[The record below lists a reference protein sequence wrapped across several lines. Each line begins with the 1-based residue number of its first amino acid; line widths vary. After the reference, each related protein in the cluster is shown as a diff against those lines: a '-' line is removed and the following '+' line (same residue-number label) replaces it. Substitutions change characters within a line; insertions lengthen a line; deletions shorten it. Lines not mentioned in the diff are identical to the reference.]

1 MRAHPVLTAKR
12 LLWRFSPRPGIGT
25 MKIRVLPIL
34 IAPVL
39 LVIAG
44 DVVRA
49 QSIFTPYA
57 FTNFAGVPGG
67 VGTADG
73 PGITARFNNPAD
85 VAVDSATNIYVADE
99 FNCTIRKMTPAGT
112 NWIVT
117 TLAGSP
123 RLVGFADGTN
133 GTATLN
139 GPSGVAVDG
148 SGNVFV
154 ADQSNN
160 TIRRVTPNG
169 VVTTLAGMAPLFGSQ
184 DGSNSVARFNR
195 PYGLAVDGNGNIYVT
210 DSGNYTVRKMTQ
222 IGTNWAVTTIA
233 GTAGQTG
240 NFDGTNGTVRFGA
253 FVNGPRSIAVD
264 GSGNLILADVG
275 NSTIRKL
282 TAVGTNWIA
291 STIAGNG
298 NIGTQDGTN
307 SGAQFYNPY
316 GVALDVA
323 GNIYVTDGDNL
334 IRKMTPQGTNWVVKT
349 IAGNTAP
356 FQNVDG
362 TGTAAGF
369 FAPEGLRVDSAG
381 NVYVADANNSTIRMM
396 NPATEVTTIAGAPT
410 HYGTNDGIGSA
421 ARFYSP
427 FGTAT
432 DSATNLYVSDQG
444 GNLIRKVT
452 PNGTVTT
459 LIGSGDSAGGNF
471 DSSNRL
477 ATFRQPSCIA
487 VDGAGNIYVADAGN
501 YRIRKVTPVGTNWV
515 SSALAGGGG
524 PGGPGFKDGTNKV
537 AQFAICYGL
546 CIDAATNIYVA
557 DTGNDLIRRVSPV
570 GTNWVVTSVAG
581 QSGVAGSVDGTN
593 KNAQFNSPWGIAV
606 DSATNLYVADYG
618 NMSIRKIRP
627 SGTNWI
633 VTTIAGSSGFFG
645 SVDGTNSN
653 ARFLY
658 PQGIAIDPAGNLYVS
673 DGGNSAIR
681 RVSPSGTNWVVTTL
695 GGQPRPGG
703 AAGQAGAADGIGGI
717 ARFSSPAG
725 LTVGPDGNLY
735 VPDVAENRLARGIP
749 LFIFDTTSTSFTT
762 ADGLFH
768 FRVVGPPGSNVVVQ
782 QSSDLQN
789 WSGVQTNTMPPVG
802 LTTTLPGA
810 SAAGFYRALVGQ

>member
-1 MRAHPVLTAKR
+1 MKNTIWR
-12 LLWRFSPRPGIGT
+12 LLSALALLAVTGIS
-25 MKIRVLPIL
+25 
-34 IAPVL
+34 
-39 LVIAG
+39 AG
-44 DVVRA
+44 A
-49 QSIFTPYA
+49 QSIYTPYA
-57 FTNFAGVPGG
+57 FTNVAGVPGG

-73 PGITARFNNPAD
+73 LGIGARFNTPAD
-85 VAVDSATNIYVADE
+85 VAVDGAGNLYVADE

-112 NWIVT
+112 NWVVS

-133 GTATLN
+133 SGGTFGT
-139 GPSGVAVDG
+139 PSGVAVDS

-160 TIRRVTPNG
+160 TIRRVTPDG
-169 VVTTLAGMAPLFGSQ
+169 VVTTLAGTAPLSGSK

-195 PYGLAVDGNGNIYVT
+195 PYGLAVDGTGNIYVS
-210 DSGNYTVRKMTQ
+210 DSGNYTIRKITQ

-233 GTAGQTG
+233 GTAGQFG
-240 NFDGTNGTVRFGA
+240 NYDGTNGTVQFGG

-264 GSGNLILADVG
+264 SAGNLIVADVG

-291 STIAGNG
+291 STLAGNG
-298 NIGTQDGTN
+298 SLGTQDGTN

-316 GVALDVA
+316 GVALDNA
-323 GNIYVTDGDNL
+323 GNIFVTDGDYL
-334 IRKMTPQGTNWVVKT
+334 IRKMTLQGTNWVVKT
-349 IAGNTAP
+349 VAGNTAP

-369 FAPEGLRVDSAG
+369 FAPEGLRVDAAG

-396 NPATEVTTIAGAPT
+396 TPATVVTTIAGAPT
-410 HYGTNDGIGSA
+410 HYGTNDGVGSA
-421 ARFYSP
+421 ARFYGP
-427 FGTAT
+427 FGVTT
-432 DSATNLYVSDQG
+432 DSATNIYVSDQSA
-444 GNLIRKVT
+444 NLIRKVT
-452 PNGTVTT
+452 PDGTVTT
-459 LIGSGDSAGGNF
+459 LIGDGDSAGGNF
-471 DSSNRL
+471 DSTNRL

-501 YRIRKVTPVGTNWV
+501 YRIRKVTPIGTNWV
-515 SSALAGGGG
+515 SSPLAGGGG
-524 PGGPGFKDGTNKV
+524 PGGPGFRDGTNKV

-557 DTGNDLIRRVSPV
+557 DTGNDLIRRVSLV
-570 GTNWVVTSVAG
+570 GTTNWVVTTVAG
-581 QSGVAGSVDGTN
+581 QTGQAGYADGTN

-633 VTTIAGSSGFFG
+633 VTTIAGSNGFFG
-645 SVDGTNSN
+645 SVDGTNNN

-681 RVSPSGTNWVVTTL
+681 RVSPAGTNWVVTTL
-695 GGQPRPGG
+695 GGQPRPGE
-703 AAGQAGAADGIGGI
+703 AGEAGAADGIGS
-717 ARFSSPAG
+717 AAHFSSPAG
-725 LTVGPDGNLY
+725 LAVGPDGNLY
-735 VPDVAENRLARGIP
+735 IPDVAENRLVRGTP
-749 LFIFDTTSTSFTT
+749 LFLFDTAATSFTT
-762 ADGLFH
+762 ADGSFH
-768 FRVVGPPGSNVVVQ
+768 FRVIGPPGSNAVVQ
-782 QSSDLQN
+782 LSTDLQN
-789 WSGVQTNTMPPVG
+789 WTGAQTNRIPPIG
-802 LTTTLPGA
+802 LTTALPGTN
-810 SAAGFYRALVGQ
+810 AAGFYRALLTP